1 MHLPRNP
8 PRIEEM
14 ISDNQLNREIL
25 SDDIAKYAKDFNEK
39 YLHWSEVRLRG
50 TGTFNPDVVWAR
62 MKLVR
67 SDISRTLVFGETKY
81 CYLINDAISS
91 MLHEFNE
98 RLSRGLFLNNV
109 DRQKRTYYSVSSIME
124 ESIASSQME
133 GAVTTTKK
141 AKEMLRKNIHPRDR
155 SERMILNNYRAMM
168 FIKEHT
174 EEPLSQQLITD
185 IHRIVTD
192 GTLEERYMGIFRDN
206 DDVVVQDATTG
217 EVYHQP
223 IPWVQIK
230 SAVNDLCDFINN
242 GGRDLH
248 PVIKGIILHYTIA
261 FIHPFEDGNGR
272 VARTLFYWYMI
283 RSGYWAMEY
292 LALSRYI
299 KEHKGKYE
307 ESYIFGETD
316 GNDMTYFFLYNLKAL
331 SDSLDMFIDYLKRK
345 TEEERSIGFNL
356 SDLGLN
362 ARQIE
367 IVSGLV
373 DGGTTSVRSIKN
385 QYGVS
390 MNTARSDIRT
400 LLELGLLS
408 ETGREVNMKIYSR
421 SGKKI

>member
-1 MHLPRNP
+1 
-8 PRIEEM
+8 
-14 ISDNQLNREIL
+14 
-25 SDDIAKYAKDFNEK
+25 
-39 YLHWSEVRLRG
+39 
-50 TGTFNPDVVWAR
+50 
-62 MKLVR
+62 
-67 SDISRTLVFGETKY
+67 
-81 CYLINDAISS
+81 
-91 MLHEFNE
+91 
-98 RLSRGLFLNNV
+98 
-109 DRQKRTYYSVSSIME
+109 
-124 ESIASSQME
+124 
-133 GAVTTTKK
+133 
-141 AKEMLRKNIHPRDR
+141 
-155 SERMILNNYRAMM
+155 
-168 FIKEHT
+168 
-174 EEPLSQQLITD
+174 
-185 IHRIVTD
+185 
-192 GTLEERYMGIFRDN
+192 
-206 DDVVVQDATTG
+206 
-217 EVYHQP
+217 
-223 IPWVQIK
+223 
-230 SAVNDLCDFINN
+230 
-242 GGRDLH
+242 
-248 PVIKGIILHYTIA
+248 
-261 FIHPFEDGNGR
+261 
-272 VARTLFYWYMI
+272 
-283 RSGYWAMEY
+283 MEY

-408 ETGREVNMKIYSR
+408 ETGREVNMKIYSW